1 MQNEKVLF
9 FILHFS
15 FYRLQMDPI
24 NIRLATA
31 EDASM
36 LAELS
41 RRTFYDTF
49 AAQNTPENMEKFMN
63 EQFTHEALM
72 KEVGEPSNIF
82 IIAEAGNEVA
92 GYARLRESAPPPS
105 LDDLPSIEI
114 ARIYALQTMIGRG
127 VGNALMKRCI
137 EIAYEMG
144 KRIIWLGVWEE
155 NSRAIQFYI
164 KWGFEKFD
172 EHNFVLG
179 NDAQRDWLMKKTLE
193 GGTVGQ

>member
-1 MQNEKVLF
+1 
-9 FILHFS
+9 
-15 FYRLQMDPI
+15 MDQSI

-36 LAELS
+36 IAALS

-49 AAQNTPENMEKFMN
+49 ATQNTPEDMEKFMN

-72 KEVGEPSNIF
+72 KEVSEPSNIF

-92 GYARLRESAPPPS
+92 GYARLRELVPPPS
-105 LDDLPSIEI
+105 LEDLPSIEI

-144 KRIIWLGVWEE
+144 KRIVWLGVWEQ

-164 KWGFEKFD
+164 KWGFEKFG
-172 EHNFVLG
+172 EHEFVLG
-179 NDAQRDWLMKKTLE
+179 NDVQTDWLMKK
-193 GGTVGQ
+193 VIGQ